1 MTDLEKRIAELKS
14 RSCCLV
20 PKPEAISKNSY
31 LLTSHEYDYCRCD
44 IDFTIDQLQRYMKAL
59 DEATK
64 ALNFYKETRDEKSYA
79 FGFSSNFKSKDRAEM
94 ALEEIDQILNGGAK

>member
-44 IDFTIDQLQRYMKAL
+44 IDFIIDQLQKHQKAL
-59 DEATK
+59 DKLREQRDIEAIR
-64 ALNFYKETRDEKSYA
+64 ANEFYDDTID
-79 FGFSSNFKSKDRAEM
+79 N
-94 ALEEIDQILNGGAK
+94 EEINKILNGGGNFENS